1 MDAMFQLRAGEL
13 HVEGVALSAV
23 AERFGTPTYVYSRA
37 ALTAGYRAFEQAFN
51 QASSRAANRA
61 SSQAANRASN
71 RALNAVERPDQQP
84 PLICYAVKAN
94 PNLAIL
100 NLFARLGS
108 GFDIVSVGE
117 LARVV
122 AAGGDVSKVVFS
134 GVGKSVH
141 ELRVALQ
148 AGILC
153 FNIESIPE
161 LHRLEQVAAECGL
174 VAPVSI
180 RVNPDVNPNTH
191 PYITTGLN
199 ENKFG
204 VAHRDAITLYRT
216 ARTCPHLRITGIDCH
231 IGSQIT
237 EIDPYTDA
245 LTRILELVDEL
256 AVEGIVLEHL
266 DLGGGLGIR
275 YSEESPPSMAE
286 YASAITGVFG
296 DRQQRLMFEPGRVL
310 VGNAGLLLTRVE
322 YLKPGP
328 VKNFA
333 IVDAAMNDL
342 MRPALYEAFH
352 EVVQVRPR
360 ATPPSWYDI
369 VGPVCESGDWLAR
382 NRSLALQEGDL
393 LVIASA
399 GAYGMS
405 MSSNYNTRPRAAE
418 VMIDGDAIHEVRAR
432 ERIDQLFE
440 GESILP

>member
-1 MDAMFQLRAGEL
+1 MDAMFNLRGGSL
-13 HVEGVALSAV
+13 QVEDVPLQAV

-37 ALTAGYRAFEQAFN
+37 ALAGAYRAFETAFAQALG
-51 QASSRAANRA
+51 QVASRAADA
-61 SSQAANRASN
+61 PA
-71 RALNAVERPDQQP
+71 
-84 PLICYAVKAN
+84 PLVCYAVKAN

-100 NLFARLGS
+100 NLFARMGS
-108 GFDIVSVGE
+108 GFDIVSAGE

-122 AAGGDVSKVVFS
+122 AAGGDPSKVVFS
-134 GVGKSVH
+134 GVGKSAD
-141 ELRVALQ
+141 ELKVALE

-161 LHRLEQVAAECGL
+161 LHRLERVAGALGK

-204 VAHRDAITLYRT
+204 VNHADALALYRA
-216 ARTCPHLRITGIDCH
+216 ARGCRHLRITGIDCH

-237 EIDPYTDA
+237 EISPYADA
-245 LTRILELVDEL
+245 LERILELADHL
-256 AVEGIVLEHL
+256 ASEGIMLEHV

-275 YSEESPPSMAE
+275 YSEECPPSVDE
-286 YASAITGVFG
+286 YAAAITRVFG
-296 DRQQRLMFEPGRVL
+296 NRPQRLVFEPGRLL

-342 MRPALYEAFH
+342 MRPALYEAYH
-352 EVVQVRPR
+352 EVLPVVPR
-360 ATPPSWYDI
+360 TGDAQWYDV

-382 NRSLALQEGDL
+382 NRSLVIAEGDL

-418 VMIDGDAIHEVRAR
+418 VMVDGTHMHEVRAR
-432 ERIDQLFE
+432 ERIEQLFE
-440 GESILP
+440 GESLLP

>member
-1 MDAMFQLRAGEL
+1 MDAMFHLRDGAL
-13 HVEGVALSAV
+13 HVEAV
-23 AERFGTPTYVYSRA
+23 PLQAIAERFGTPTYVYSRA
-37 ALTAGYRAFEQAFN
+37 ALTNAYRAFESAFTGCL
-51 QASSRAANRA
+51 AAHGTGMRA
-61 SSQAANRASN
+61 
-71 RALNAVERPDQQP
+71 
-84 PLICYAVKAN
+84 PLVCYAVKAN

-100 NLFARLGS
+100 NLFARMGS
-108 GFDIVSVGE
+108 GFDIVSAGE

-122 AAGGDVSKVVFS
+122 AAGGDPAKVVFS
-134 GVGKSVH
+134 GVGKSAD
-141 ELRVALQ
+141 ELKIALQ

-153 FNIESIPE
+153 FNIESVPE
-161 LHRLEQVAAECGL
+161 LHRLQRVAAACGRI
-174 VAPVSI
+174 APVSI

-204 VAHRDAITLYRT
+204 VDHVDALALYRA
-216 ARTCPHLRITGIDCH
+216 ARGCSHLRITGIDCH

-237 EIDPYTDA
+237 EISPYADA
-245 LTRILELVDEL
+245 LERILELVDQL
-256 AVEGIVLEHL
+256 AAEGIVLEHV

-275 YSEESPPSMAE
+275 YSEECPPSVDE
-286 YASAITGVFG
+286 YAATITRVFG
-296 DRQQRLMFEPGRVL
+296 NRAQRLVFEPGRLL

-342 MRPALYEAFH
+342 MRPALYEAYH
-352 EVVQVRPR
+352 EVLPVAPR
-360 ATPPSWYDI
+360 EGDPRCYDV

-382 NRSLALQEGDL
+382 NRSLALEEADL
-393 LVIASA
+393 LAIASA

-418 VMIDGDAIHEVRAR
+418 VMIDGATMYEVRAR
-432 ERIDQLFE
+432 ERVEQLFA
-440 GESILP
+440 GEALLP

>member
-1 MDAMFQLRAGEL
+1 MDAMFNLRSGAL
-13 HVEGVALSAV
+13 HVEDVPLHLV

-37 ALTAGYRAFEQAFN
+37 ALTGAYRAFESAF
-51 QASSRAANRA
+51 ADALLRIPSRPAGSPA
-61 SSQAANRASN
+61 
-71 RALNAVERPDQQP
+71 
-84 PLICYAVKAN
+84 PLVCYAVKAN

-100 NLFARLGS
+100 NLFARMGS
-108 GFDIVSVGE
+108 GFDIVSAGE

-122 AAGGDVSKVVFS
+122 AAGGDPSRVVFS
-134 GVGKSVH
+134 GVGKSAE
-141 ELRVALQ
+141 ELRLALE

-161 LHRLEQVAAECGL
+161 LHRLERVAGSL
-174 VAPVSI
+174 GKVAPVSI

-204 VAHRDAITLYRT
+204 VNHADALDLYRA
-216 ARTCPHLRITGIDCH
+216 ARGCRHLRITGIDCH

-237 EIDPYTDA
+237 EISPYADA
-245 LTRILELVDEL
+245 LERILELVDQL
-256 AVEGIVLEHL
+256 AAEGMVLDHV

-275 YSEESPPSMAE
+275 YSEERPPSVDD
-286 YASAITGVFG
+286 YAAAITRVFG
-296 DRQQRLMFEPGRVL
+296 NRPQRLVFEPGRL
-310 VGNAGLLLTRVE
+310 MVGNAGLLLTRVE

-342 MRPALYEAFH
+342 MRPALYEAYH
-352 EVVQVRPR
+352 DVLPVAPR
-360 ATPPSWYDI
+360 VGDAQWYDV

-382 NRSLALQEGDL
+382 NRALVIAEGDL
-393 LVIASA
+393 LAIASA

-418 VMIDGDAIHEVRAR
+418 VMVDGADMHEIRAR
-432 ERIDQLFE
+432 ERIEQLFE
-440 GESILP
+440 GESLLPR

>member
-1 MDAMFQLRAGEL
+1 
-13 HVEGVALSAV
+13 
-23 AERFGTPTYVYSRA
+23 
-37 ALTAGYRAFEQAFN
+37 
-51 QASSRAANRA
+51 
-61 SSQAANRASN
+61 
-71 RALNAVERPDQQP
+71 
-84 PLICYAVKAN
+84 VKAN

-161 LHRLEQVAAECGL
+161 LYRLEQVAAECGL

-204 VAHRDAITLYRT
+204 VAHRDATGLYRA
-216 ARTCPHLRITGIDCH
+216 ARTCGHLRITGIDCH

-245 LTRILELVDEL
+245 LARILELVDEL
-256 AVEGIVLEHL
+256 AAEGIVLEHL

-286 YASAITGVFG
+286 YASAITAVFG
-296 DRQQRLMFEPGRVL
+296 DRPQRLMFEPGRVL

-382 NRSLALQEGDL
+382 NRSLALHEGDL
-393 LVIASA
+393 LAIASA

>member
-1 MDAMFQLRAGEL
+1 MDAMFHLRGGSL
-13 HVEGVALSAV
+13 QVEDVPLQAV

-37 ALTAGYRAFEQAFN
+37 ALAGAYRAFESAF
-51 QASSRAANRA
+51 ADALARVPSRATDAPA
-61 SSQAANRASN
+61 
-71 RALNAVERPDQQP
+71 
-84 PLICYAVKAN
+84 PLVCYAVKAN

-100 NLFARLGS
+100 GLFARMGS
-108 GFDIVSVGE
+108 GFDIVSAGE

-122 AAGGDVSKVVFS
+122 AAGGDPSKVVFS
-134 GVGKSVH
+134 GVGKSAD
-141 ELRVALQ
+141 ELKVALE

-161 LHRLEQVAAECGL
+161 LHRLEGVAAALGR

-204 VAHRDAITLYRT
+204 VNHTDALGLYRA
-216 ARTCPHLRITGIDCH
+216 ARGCRHLRITGIDCH

-237 EIDPYTDA
+237 EIAPYADA
-245 LTRILELVDEL
+245 LERILELVDHL
-256 AVEGIVLEHL
+256 AAEGIVLEHV

-275 YSEESPPSMAE
+275 YSEECPPSVAD
-286 YASAITGVFG
+286 YAATITRVFG
-296 DRQQRLMFEPGRVL
+296 NRPQRLVFEPGRLL

-342 MRPALYEAFH
+342 MRPALYEAYH
-352 EVVQVRPR
+352 EVLPVVPR
-360 ATPPSWYDI
+360 MGDAQWYDV

-382 NRSLALQEGDL
+382 NRPLAIAEGDL
-393 LVIASA
+393 LAIASA

-418 VMIDGDAIHEVRAR
+418 VVIDGSRMHEVRAR
-432 ERIDQLFE
+432 ERIEQLFE
-440 GESILP
+440 GESLLP

>member
-1 MDAMFQLRAGEL
+1 MDAMFHLRGGSL
-13 HVEGVALSAV
+13 RVEDVPLQAV

-37 ALTAGYRAFEQAFN
+37 ALAGAYRAFESAF
-51 QASSRAANRA
+51 ADALARLPSRATGAPA
-61 SSQAANRASN
+61 
-71 RALNAVERPDQQP
+71 
-84 PLICYAVKAN
+84 PLVCYAVKAN

-100 NLFARLGS
+100 GLFARMGS
-108 GFDIVSVGE
+108 GFDIVSAGE

-122 AAGGDVSKVVFS
+122 AAGGDPSRVVFS
-134 GVGKSVH
+134 GVGKSAE
-141 ELRVALQ
+141 ELKVALE

-161 LHRLEQVAAECGL
+161 LHRLERVAAGL
-174 VAPVSI
+174 GRVAPVSI

-204 VAHRDAITLYRT
+204 VNHGDALALYRA
-216 ARTCPHLRITGIDCH
+216 ARECRHLRITGIDCH

-237 EIDPYTDA
+237 EIAPYADA
-245 LTRILELVDEL
+245 LERILELVDQL
-256 AVEGIVLEHL
+256 AAEGIVLEHV

-275 YSEESPPSMAE
+275 YREECPPSVE
-286 YASAITGVFG
+286 DYASTITRVFG
-296 DRQQRLMFEPGRVL
+296 NRPQRLVFEPGRLL

-342 MRPALYEAFH
+342 MRPALYEAYH
-352 EVVQVRPR
+352 EVLPVVPR
-360 ATPPSWYDI
+360 TGDAQWYDV

-382 NRSLALQEGDL
+382 NRPLAIAEGDL
-393 LVIASA
+393 LAIASA

-418 VMIDGDAIHEVRAR
+418 VIIDGSRMHEVRAR
-432 ERIDQLFE
+432 ERIEQLFE
-440 GESILP
+440 GESLLP

>member
-1 MDAMFQLRAGEL
+1 MDAMFHLRGGSL
-13 HVEGVALSAV
+13 QVEDVPLQAV

-37 ALTAGYRAFEQAFN
+37 ALAGAYRAFESAF
-51 QASSRAANRA
+51 ADALARVPSRATDAPA
-61 SSQAANRASN
+61 
-71 RALNAVERPDQQP
+71 
-84 PLICYAVKAN
+84 PLVCYAVKAN

-100 NLFARLGS
+100 GLFARMGS
-108 GFDIVSVGE
+108 GFDIVSAGE

-122 AAGGDVSKVVFS
+122 AAGGDPSKVVFS
-134 GVGKSVH
+134 GVGKSAD
-141 ELRVALQ
+141 ELKVALE

-161 LHRLEQVAAECGL
+161 LHRLEGVAAALGR

-204 VAHRDAITLYRT
+204 VNANDALALYRA
-216 ARTCPHLRITGIDCH
+216 ARECRHLRITGIDCH

-237 EIDPYTDA
+237 EIAPYADA
-245 LTRILELVDEL
+245 LERILELVDQL
-256 AVEGIVLEHL
+256 AAEGIVLEHV

-275 YSEESPPSMAE
+275 YSEECPPSVAD
-286 YASAITGVFG
+286 YAATITRVFG
-296 DRQQRLMFEPGRVL
+296 NRPQRLVFEPGRLL

-342 MRPALYEAFH
+342 MRPALYEAYH
-352 EVVQVRPR
+352 EVLPVVPR
-360 ATPPSWYDI
+360 VGDAQCYDV

-382 NRSLALQEGDL
+382 NRSLSIAEGDL
-393 LVIASA
+393 LAIASA

-418 VMIDGDAIHEVRAR
+418 VVIDGSRMHEVRAR
-432 ERIDQLFE
+432 ERIEQLFE
-440 GESILP
+440 GESLLP

>member
-1 MDAMFQLRAGEL
+1 MDAMFHLRDGAL
-13 HVEGVALSAV
+13 HVEDVPLQAI

-37 ALTAGYRAFEQAFN
+37 ALVNAYRAFESAFTE
-51 QASSRAANRA
+51 RAGLRA
-61 SSQAANRASN
+61 
-71 RALNAVERPDQQP
+71 
-84 PLICYAVKAN
+84 PLVCYAVKAN

-100 NLFARLGS
+100 NLLARMGS
-108 GFDIVSVGE
+108 GFDIVSAGE
-117 LARVV
+117 LARVL
-122 AAGGDVSKVVFS
+122 AAGGDPARVVFS
-134 GVGKSVH
+134 GVGKSAD
-141 ELRVALQ
+141 ELKAALE

-161 LHRLEQVAAECGL
+161 LHRLQRVAAACGRT
-174 VAPVSI
+174 APVSI

-204 VAHRDAITLYRT
+204 VSHHDALALYRA
-216 ARTCPHLRITGIDCH
+216 ARGCNHLRITGIDCH

-237 EIDPYTDA
+237 DISPYADA
-245 LTRILELVDEL
+245 LERILELVDQL
-256 AVEGIVLEHL
+256 ADEGIVLEHV

-275 YSEESPPSMAE
+275 YHEECPPSVDA
-286 YASAITGVFG
+286 YAATITRIFG
-296 DRQQRLMFEPGRVL
+296 NRPQRLVFEPGRLL

-342 MRPALYEAFH
+342 MRPALYEAYH
-352 EVVQVRPR
+352 EVLPVVPRVGDRVR
-360 ATPPSWYDI
+360 YDV

-382 NRSLALQEGDL
+382 NRALVLEEADL
-393 LVIASA
+393 LAIASA

-405 MSSNYNTRPRAAE
+405 MSSNYNTRPRPAE
-418 VMIDGDAIHEVRAR
+418 VMIDGGAMYEIRAR
-432 ERIDQLFE
+432 ERIAQLFE
-440 GESILP
+440 GEALLP